1 MVNLQRCL
9 IVDDEMPARQEL
21 LYILSSIEDVKVI
34 GEASNGIEALELIKT
49 LKPDIV
55 FLDIQMPQVSG
66 MDVARRLL
74 EEEHKPIIIFVTA
87 YDEFAVEAFEV
98 NAIDYLLKPISEE
111 RLQKTLEKITHSNVK
126 DEKFDYSV
134 LNRLIQDIK
143 SATNTTIQRISLYYN
158 NRLIPIEIKDIIYVT
173 VEDKNTVVVS
183 NKGKFETNY
192 TLNDLMDKFDASI
205 FFRSHKSYII
215 NLNYIESI
223 EPWFNSTYNIN
234 LKGYK
239 EKIPVSRSY
248 AKSFKEIMN
257 ID

>member
-1 MVNLQRCL
+1 MQRCL
-9 IVDDEMPARQEL
+9 IVDDEMPARREL
-21 LYILSSIEDVKVI
+21 LYILSNIENIEVV
-34 GEASNGIEALELIKT
+34 GEASHGLEALELNKK
-49 LKPDIV
+49 LKPDIM
-55 FLDIQMPQVSG
+55 FLDIQMPQMSG
-66 MDVARRLL
+66 IEVARRLM
-74 EEEHKPIIIFVTA
+74 EEEHKPMIIFVTA
-87 YDEFAVEAFEV
+87 YDRFAVEAFEV

-111 RLQKTLEKITHSNVK
+111 RLQKRLEKITRSKGK
-126 DEKFDYSV
+126 DEIFDFSI
-134 LNRLIQDIK
+134 LNKLIQEIK
-143 SATNTTIQRISLYYN
+143 AATNTTIHRLSLYCN
-158 NRLIPIEIKDIIYVT
+158 NRLIPIEIKDIIYAT
-173 VEDKNTVVVS
+173 VEDKSTVVVS

-192 TLNDLMDKFDASI
+192 TLNDLMDKLDSSI

-257 ID
+257 IE

>member
-1 MVNLQRCL
+1 MQRCL

-87 YDEFAVEAFEV
+87 YDQFAVEAFEV

-111 RLQKTLEKITHSNVK
+111 RLQKTLEKITSNK
-126 DEKFDYSV
+126 KSDEEVDYNKLS
-134 LNRLIQDIK
+134 RLIQDIK
-143 SATNTTIQRISLYYN
+143 SNTKVAPQRISLYYKN
-158 NRLIPIEIKDIIYVT
+158 KLIPIETKDIIYAT
-173 VEDKNTVVVS
+173 IEDKNTVIIC
-183 NKGKFETNY
+183 NKGKFEANC
-192 TLNDLMDKFDASI
+192 TLNELMDRLDSST
-205 FFRSHKSYII
+205 FFRSHKSYIV

-234 LKGYK
+234 LRGHK
-239 EKIPVSRSY
+239 EIIPVSRSY
-248 AKSFKEIMN
+248 AKAFKEAMN